1 MLAAGVHTY
10 VAERDDAA
18 VDARVG
24 YGLRAAYSR
33 RSEVT
38 VRWARRA
45 PGRSRGW
52 TATGGRPRDTPSM

>member
-24 YGLRAAYSR
+24 YGLRLPAGGLLTPFGGYGQMGA
-33 RSEVT
+33 
-38 VRWARRA
+38 ARRA

-52 TATGGRPRDTPSM
+52 TATGGRP